1 MNEELVF
8 LVPWPVTL
16 ALHGVLGQSRTTQGL
31 GVLIYFLT
39 PNQMASSHTGKQVT
53 RVYRFV
59 TYVTGVVDLSNAFPL

>member
-16 ALHGVLGQSRTTQGL
+16 ALHGVLGQSRTSQGL

-39 PNQMASSHTGKQVT
+39 PHQMASSHTGKQVI
-53 RVYRFV
+53 
-59 TYVTGVVDLSNAFPL
+59 